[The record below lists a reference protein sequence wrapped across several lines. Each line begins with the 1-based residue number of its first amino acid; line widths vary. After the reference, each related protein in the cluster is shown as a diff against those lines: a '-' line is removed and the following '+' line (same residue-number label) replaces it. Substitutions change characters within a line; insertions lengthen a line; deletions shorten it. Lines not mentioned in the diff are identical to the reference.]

1 MKQITLYPTAKV
13 NLGLYVFEKRAD
25 GFHNIESIFYPVGPE
40 NSNLIPDKLTV
51 SIFDSAEEKQCLL
64 NNTDDNSKTVGVKGK
79 VRMTETGLQFPGRPE
94 DNICVKAYELL
105 DADFHLPPAEISLE
119 KHLPTGAGLGG
130 GSSDGVC
137 TLKALN
143 ELCRLNLSGNQ
154 LISYAEKL
162 GSDCPFFMYNQPV
175 LVTGRGEV
183 IKPLPNSIDSLKDIR
198 QNYRIQIAFSPD
210 CFVSTKTAYSIVQKR
225 PHNNSSSNATSAKQY
240 VPLEQLIT
248 NPVEMWQDL
257 IVNDFEPPVFQLYP
271 QLCQVRDSLKKLGA
285 TYVRMTGSGSAIFA
299 LFRK

>member
-1 MKQITLYPTAKV
+1 MKQITLYPTAKI
-13 NLGLYVFEKRAD
+13 NLGLYVFEKRED

-51 SIFDSAEEKQCLL
+51 SIFDSAEDKRRFP
-64 NNTDDNSKTVGVKGK
+64 NNTADNGKTVGLKGK
-79 VRMTETGLQFPGRPE
+79 VLMAETGLQFPGKPE
-94 DNICVKAYELL
+94 DNICVRAYELL
-105 DADFHLPPAEISLE
+105 DADFQLPPAEISLE

-143 ELCRLNLSGNQ
+143 ELCRLNLSSNQ

-225 PHNNSSSNATSAKQY
+225 PNNSNNNSSRAASAKQY
-240 VPLEQLIT
+240 EPLEQLIA
-248 NPVEMWQDL
+248 NPVDMWQDL
-257 IVNDFEPPVFQLYP
+257 IVNDFEYPVFQLYT
-271 QLCQVRDSLKKLGA
+271 QL
-285 TYVRMTGSGSAIFA
+285 
-299 LFRK
+299 